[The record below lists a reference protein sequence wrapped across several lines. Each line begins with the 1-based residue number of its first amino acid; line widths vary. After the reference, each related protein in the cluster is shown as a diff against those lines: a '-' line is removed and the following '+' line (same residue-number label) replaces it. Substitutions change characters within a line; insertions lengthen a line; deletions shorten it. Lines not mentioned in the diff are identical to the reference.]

1 MHKNIRI
8 IGAGFSGISAAAML
22 ARAGYQ
28 VEVYEK
34 NDRPGGRA
42 RNFNEA
48 GFTFDMG
55 PTWYWL
61 PDVFEEFFE
70 KFNRK
75 VNEMYHLVRLD
86 PSYRV
91 YFGPGDFIDVPAGM
105 DAIYQLF
112 EEWEPGSSVRL
123 KKFMEDARYKYQL
136 GMKKLVYKPSLS
148 YFEFFEPWLLR
159 GIFHGDFLRSVSS
172 VVRKNFR
179 NMRLVRI
186 LEFPVIF
193 LGSTPWKTPSLYT
206 LMNYADMGMGTW
218 YPMGGMF
225 SVVES
230 MVCLAEEQGVV
241 FHYNAEVEHIHTH
254 NGLARGISL
263 NGQMMEADLILST
276 GDYHHTESALLEE
289 KDRSYSEKYWKKRK
303 MAPSALLFYIGLN
316 KRINGLLH
324 HNLFFDEDFDRHAEE
339 IYKTPKWPEKP
350 AIYVSCSSKTDS
362 GVAPS
367 GFENLIVLIPVAPGL
382 TDSEEIKKRYFEMS
396 IDRIEKLTG
405 ESLRQHIV
413 YKRMYA
419 HSDFSVDYHAFQ
431 GNAYGLANTLDQ
443 TAIFR
448 PSLRSRKLKNLF
460 YAGQLTVPGPGVPP
474 AIISGYVASRQID
487 AYLKSTSV

>member
-172 VVRKNFR
+172 VVRKNFSR
-179 NMRLVRI
+179 
-186 LEFPVIF
+186 
-193 LGSTPWKTPSLYT
+193 
-206 LMNYADMGMGTW
+206 
-218 YPMGGMF
+218 
-225 SVVES
+225 
-230 MVCLAEEQGVV
+230 
-241 FHYNAEVEHIHTH
+241 
-254 NGLARGISL
+254 
-263 NGQMMEADLILST
+263 
-276 GDYHHTESALLEE
+276 
-289 KDRSYSEKYWKKRK
+289 
-303 MAPSALLFYIGLN
+303 
-316 KRINGLLH
+316 
-324 HNLFFDEDFDRHAEE
+324 
-339 IYKTPKWPEKP
+339 
-350 AIYVSCSSKTDS
+350 
-362 GVAPS
+362 
-367 GFENLIVLIPVAPGL
+367 PG
-382 TDSEEIKKRYFEMS
+382 
-396 IDRIEKLTG
+396 
-405 ESLRQHIV
+405 
-413 YKRMYA
+413 
-419 HSDFSVDYHAFQ
+419 
-431 GNAYGLANTLDQ
+431 
-443 TAIFR
+443 R
-448 PSLRSRKLKNLF
+448 PR
-460 YAGQLTVPGPGVPP
+460 AW
-474 AIISGYVASRQID
+474 
-487 AYLKSTSV
+487 TS